1 MIMDSIKMTKRNQ
14 NNFMSLAMKHR
25 GMTLIEVLVALLIV
39 SIGLLGLAALQA
51 NSLKFNHS
59 AYLRTQAT
67 QLAYD
72 MGERIRANREEA
84 LINNTNYT
92 IDFADAAPT
101 ATDVETRDLNF
112 WINSIAATLP
122 NGDGEI
128 TRVANRFTITVRW
141 LDDKDAA
148 QTGEFQFVTEI

>member
-1 MIMDSIKMTKRNQ
+1 MN
-14 NNFMSLAMKHR
+14 MKSNMMQMKKNK

-72 MGERIRANREEA
+72 MAERIRANREDA
-84 LINNTNYT
+84 LINNTNYE
-92 IDFADAAPT
+92 IAFADAAPT
-101 ATDVETRDLNF
+101 NPGNIEEYDQAAWLNQ
-112 WINSIAATLP
+112 IAATLP

-128 TRVANRFTITVRW
+128 DRTANRFRISVRW
-141 LDDKDAA
+141 LDDKDQNQA
-148 QTGEFQFVTEI
+148 GQFDFLTEL

>member
-1 MIMDSIKMTKRNQ
+1 MDCQPMNMMTKKHT
-14 NNFMSLAMKHR
+14 NFMQARRSR

-72 MGERIRANREEA
+72 MAERIRANRDDA
-84 LINNTNYT
+84 LINNTNYE
-92 IDFADAAPT
+92 IAFADAAPT
-101 ATDVETRDLNF
+101 ATDIETRDLNT
-112 WINSIAATLP
+112 WLSQIAATLP

-128 TRVANRFTITVRW
+128 ARTANRFTISVRW
-141 LDDKDAA
+141 LDDKDQNQAG
-148 QTGEFQFVTEI
+148 QFDFVTEL

>member
-1 MIMDSIKMTKRNQ
+1 MNMKQ
-14 NNFMSLAMKHR
+14 NMKISQIR
-25 GMTLIEVLVALLIV
+25 GSKGLSLIEVLIALLIV

-72 MGERIRANREEA
+72 MAERIRANREDA
-84 LINNTNYT
+84 LINNTNYE
-92 IDFADAAPT
+92 IAFADAKPSNPSNI
-101 ATDVETRDLNF
+101 EERDLES
-112 WINSIAATLP
+112 WISQIEATLP

-128 TRVANRFTITVRW
+128 DRTANRFTISVRW
-141 LDDKDAA
+141 LDDKTQN
-148 QTGEFQFVTEI
+148 QTGQFDFITEL

>member
-1 MIMDSIKMTKRNQ
+1 MN
-14 NNFMSLAMKHR
+14 MKSNMMQMKKNK

-72 MGERIRANREEA
+72 MAERIRANREDA
-84 LINNTNYT
+84 LINNTNYE
-92 IDFADAAPT
+92 IAFADAAPT
-101 ATDVETRDLNF
+101 NPGTIEEYDQAAWLNQ
-112 WINSIAATLP
+112 IAATLP

-128 TRVANRFTITVRW
+128 DRTANRFRISVRW
-141 LDDKDAA
+141 LDDKDQNQA
-148 QTGEFQFVTEI
+148 GQFDFLTEL

>member
-1 MIMDSIKMTKRNQ
+1 MT
-14 NNFMSLAMKHR
+14 MKSNMKISQLGSSK

-92 IDFADAAPT
+92 IAFADAAPT
-101 ATDVETRDLNF
+101 ATNIETRDLNS
-112 WINSIAATLP
+112 WLTQITATLP